1 MRAFLLALSL
11 AGCGPAGLSVST
23 PVAEAAGLPSADELL
38 GAIDANMTFET
49 RTATVTMTVIQEGRQ
64 RVYVMRSMSRGL
76 DQAATEYLEPAR
88 DKGTKMLR
96 LGQDVWTYLP
106 SVERTQKISGQMLRQ
121 GLMGSDLSYE
131 DMMGSSKWRDD
142 YTAVVTGAETLGG
155 IPCWRVEMNAKNTA
169 VAYPKRVAWVAQDSK
184 IPVRQE
190 LYALSG
196 MLLKQWDMG
205 GVQTYPGG
213 RQFPTRM
220 VIIDKLKKDSMT
232 ILSMSD
238 MKFGVS
244 LEAEVFSTRWLERR

>member
-1 MRAFLLALSL
+1 MRALWFALWM
-11 AGCGPAGLSVST
+11 AGCGPLSSI
-23 PVAEAAGLPSADELL
+23 VATAPASAATVPSADELL
-38 GAIDANMTFET
+38 GAIDTNMTFET
-49 RTATVTMTVIQEGRQ
+49 RTATITMTVIQEGRQ

-76 DQAATEYLEPAR
+76 DQAATEYLDPAR

-96 LGQDVWTYLP
+96 IGQDVWTYLP

-142 YTAVVTGAETLGG
+142 YHAVVTGAETLGG
-155 IPCWRVEMNAKNTA
+155 IPCWKVEMTAKNSA
-169 VAYPKRVAWVAQDSK
+169 VAYPKRIAWVAQDSK
-184 IPVRQE
+184 IPIRQE

-205 GVQTYPGG
+205 AVQTYPGG

-238 MKFGVS
+238 VKFGVS
-244 LEAEVFSTRWLERR
+244 LESEVFSTRWLERR